1 MKTITIYLCL
11 ICAWNAAA
19 VEKITP
25 VIYFCAKDRVVLRA
39 KPMEAA
45 DSTAQTSFGVPVIAL
60 ARHQGWLGIY
70 LDDGT
75 KAWALEAAFLTREQF
90 QAAYPYINF
99 NEEFLS
105 TLLSWAQGVQPKQ
118 TASQAQVIKIKGE
131 SEEVYIKKGYANIY
145 SKPNTHS
152 RVLRETYEGEA
163 FQPVNMIRGWYQVE
177 YDENSF
183 GWIAEDMAQPD
194 TIEIAVSPLATF
206 GSVKS
211 DFAYV
216 YSDPL
221 PTANIKRKA
230 KKGLIYE
237 IVTPKEGWYKIRL
250 DETKFGWINS
260 GDFYVVKGSRVPP
273 PQTVAAEPG
282 SPATRHTEKPGSTQ
296 PLSMPDEPRAA
307 SPAQTLWPEFKF
319 INKPGVNI
327 RSDPSTKSPAIK
339 KTLLGQV
346 YQVQRY
352 DSIWSVALLED
363 NLKGYVATSFLSG
376 KNEVA
381 PLLQKECAIVQAK
394 PLYAAGITVPAANMF
409 SGPSD
414 KFTRIVVVDM
424 TDTLLV
430 LGSFGEWSRAAVISG
445 GIGWIY
451 TPYLKKRTDK
461 RSAAYCAKSISLA
474 PFATVR
480 SNGRSANDSSL
491 TREVLSPVLKPDAY
505 AQPFNPAGDSSL
517 MEYIVSQYKAIVQGI
532 DSISQGLSAELEA
545 KKNEVKQL
553 DQADAVIKQD
563 SLAMEKEMN
572 ALRAGFAQRL
582 DSARLTINQRIQFLK
597 DSLAAEKSKAEA
609 MKAGNAPDPKIRLAE
624 IGKTVETLKEEIKSN
639 KNKSA
644 KTRDRAANLK
654 ALAEFEFDVDTSAH
668 AKDSLFAYASGLDSA
683 AAEKEKQTAA
693 IETEAAG
700 LSQQQ
705 TIDVAAVLK
714 NIDSTYLSLGTRQ
727 TEMFTG
733 LLQNQKVG
741 DDSAAQ
747 ERDGRMALIQQRR
760 AKNTA
765 AKDAAAVRIAELSA
779 AIKDSSKLIMQKT
792 AELKERIVTENKIGK
807 AYRL

>member
-1 MKTITIYLCL
+1 
-11 ICAWNAAA
+11 
-19 VEKITP
+19 
-25 VIYFCAKDRVVLRA
+25 
-39 KPMEAA
+39 
-45 DSTAQTSFGVPVIAL
+45 
-60 ARHQGWLGIY
+60 
-70 LDDGT
+70 
-75 KAWALEAAFLTREQF
+75 
-90 QAAYPYINF
+90 
-99 NEEFLS
+99 
-105 TLLSWAQGVQPKQ
+105 
-118 TASQAQVIKIKGE
+118 
-131 SEEVYIKKGYANIY
+131 
-145 SKPNTHS
+145 
-152 RVLRETYEGEA
+152 
-163 FQPVNMIRGWYQVE
+163 
-177 YDENSF
+177 
-183 GWIAEDMAQPD
+183 
-194 TIEIAVSPLATF
+194 
-206 GSVKS
+206 
-211 DFAYV
+211 
-216 YSDPL
+216 
-221 PTANIKRKA
+221 
-230 KKGLIYE
+230 
-237 IVTPKEGWYKIRL
+237 
-250 DETKFGWINS
+250 
-260 GDFYVVKGSRVPP
+260 
-273 PQTVAAEPG
+273 
-282 SPATRHTEKPGSTQ
+282 
-296 PLSMPDEPRAA
+296 
-307 SPAQTLWPEFKF
+307 
-319 INKPGVNI
+319 
-327 RSDPSTKSPAIK
+327 
-339 KTLLGQV
+339 
-346 YQVQRY
+346 
-352 DSIWSVALLED
+352 
-363 NLKGYVATSFLSG
+363 
-376 KNEVA
+376 
-381 PLLQKECAIVQAK
+381 
-394 PLYAAGITVPAANMF
+394 MF